1 MYTRCLIVSHHIHFL
16 KTPSSLDTKKKK
28 KKRDYEMHRFHGTG
42 LVSTKT
48 QNVSQTL
55 YLPSKNACKFPLTNL
70 STGKEL
76 KNIDCVKM

>member
-1 MYTRCLIVSHHIHFL
+1 
-16 KTPSSLDTKKKK
+16 
-28 KKRDYEMHRFHGTG
+28 MHRFHGTG

-76 KNIDCVKM
+76 KNIDCVKMQFTKYVPIVSIVPSGSLNEKYI